1 MYQNCWPSQP
11 CLSCLPCPQSPRLP
25 ERIQLLKLFIL
36 IKMNGPFQLVYLFWI
51 RQCSALFKISTWLE
65 GGVGHRQS
73 FYIFIL
79 IPWSTLPLFVSR
91 VSNFFNGLTVH
102 SSDGSVHI
110 SQTILWKKCY
120 RFHICISNEGTNCHQ
135 VVKKKSYL
143 RVKPET
149 MMGNQDTGRKEAT
162 HRFFRFL
169 LGATATLVK
178 RFICVMLIVHKMT

>member
-1 MYQNCWPSQP
+1 
-11 CLSCLPCPQSPRLP
+11 
-25 ERIQLLKLFIL
+25 
-36 IKMNGPFQLVYLFWI
+36 MNGPFQLVYLFWI
-51 RQCSALFKISTWLE
+51 KQCSALFKISTWLE

-178 RFICVMLIVHKMT
+178 ASFVWCNITDVDCTSDDLILLWQVCTTFKGSTDGGLVYCLI